1 VQRAPA
7 PAGPA
12 SAIALRELTRLPLV
26 IPSRPNAIR
35 MHVETVMAAAG
46 CAPRVALEI
55 DGVATIL
62 ELVEG
67 GAGSAILSRHALAG
81 VARPGAFALRPIQAP
96 DGQPLH
102 IPLYTAVSALRP
114 GSATQQAALALLRA
128 QAQQHLGSF

>member
-1 VQRAPA
+1 
-7 PAGPA
+7 
-12 SAIALRELTRLPLV
+12 
-26 IPSRPNAIR
+26 
-35 MHVETVMAAAG
+35 M
-46 CAPRVALEI
+46 ALEI

-128 QAQQHLGSF
+128 QAGQHLGSF